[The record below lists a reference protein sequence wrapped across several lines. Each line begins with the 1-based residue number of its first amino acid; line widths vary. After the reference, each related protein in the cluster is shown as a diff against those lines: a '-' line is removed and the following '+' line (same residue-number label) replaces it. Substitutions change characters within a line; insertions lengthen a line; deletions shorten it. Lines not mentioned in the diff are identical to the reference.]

1 MLFIHILKHE
11 LRKHYKSDLG
21 GRRNQRQTMVR
32 NIVLLSFIHK
42 VSVKH
47 ECRVL
52 AYRIWLI
59 MSDHIWMISLINK
72 VCNSTLLYS
81 VMTFHLGLTSIMT
94 FHLGLTSIISEFVL
108 LSLWYSTYWLWT
120 IIYLL
125 VLMIIVLFVLISTAS
140 HYPLCIYKLFL
151 QSKWLAIK

>member
-81 VMTFHLGLTSIMT
+81 VMTFHLGLTSI
-94 FHLGLTSIISEFVL
+94 ISEFVL
-108 LSLWYSTYWLWT
+108 LSLWYSTYLFWT